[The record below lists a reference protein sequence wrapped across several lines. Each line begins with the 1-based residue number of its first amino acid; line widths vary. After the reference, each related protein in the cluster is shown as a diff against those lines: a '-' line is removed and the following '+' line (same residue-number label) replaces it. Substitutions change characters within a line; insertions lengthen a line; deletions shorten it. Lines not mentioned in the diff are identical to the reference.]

1 MLIPR
6 YWAEAKV
13 KTRIAGRQYTLKRFG
28 WSDQSLATAQV
39 HAEQRIAQAIE
50 KIKAGENTHRMD
62 HKSSYNGAEGL
73 PIREEIIAQHDDVVI
88 TRNAYGALCLNTPDV
103 LFADIDF
110 AESARLSVHVAT
122 FFLLLLVS
130 IAAAAYFMSW
140 LILVIGLMMSFL
152 LIRVFAKSLS
162 RLQQRFTT
170 TPEQR
175 SLASIR
181 NFSQQHPDW
190 HLRVYR
196 TPKGHRILAMHR
208 TFDANGKEAELLFQS
223 IKADPHYVRM
233 CKNQHC
239 FRARISPK
247 PWRIGMQ
254 RLGFGVWPVDQQ
266 HVASRNNWI
275 HDYQQRAEPYAS
287 CRFVEQFG
295 SQMVNAKAKRV
306 QLLHDQYC
314 KSGTHLD
321 LA

>member
-6 YWAEAKV
+6 YWAEAKI
-13 KTRIAGRQYTLKRFG
+13 KTRIAGRSYTLKRFG
-28 WSDQSLATAQV
+28 WSDQSVAAAQR
-39 HAEQRIAQAIE
+39 HAEQRVAEAIE
-50 KIKAGENTHRMD
+50 KINAGEHIRRIE
-62 HKSSYNGAEGL
+62 HKVPYNGAEGL
-73 PIREEIIAQHDDVVI
+73 PIREEIIAQHDDVMI
-88 TRNAYGALCLNTPDV
+88 TRNGYGALCLNTPDV

-110 AESARLSVHVAT
+110 AESSQLTVHFAA
-122 FFLLLLVS
+122 FFMLLLLS
-130 IAAAAYFMSW
+130 IAVSAYFMSW
-140 LILVIGLMMSFL
+140 MILVIGLIISFL
-152 LIRVFAKSLS
+152 FTRVFAKSLS
-162 RLQQRFTT
+162 TLQRRFIT

-175 SLASIR
+175 SLALIR

-196 TPKGHRILAMHR
+196 TPKGHRILAMHQ
-208 TFDANGKEAELLFQS
+208 TFDANGKEAQLMFEA

-233 CKNQHC
+233 CKNQNC

-247 PWRIGMQ
+247 PWRIGMNRL
-254 RLGFGVWPVDQQ
+254 RLGIWPVDPQDLAIREAWVREYEQ
-266 HVASRNNWI
+266 HAK
-275 HDYQQRAEPYAS
+275 HYAS

-295 SQMVNAKAKRV
+295 SQIVNAKAKQV

>member
-1 MLIPR
+1 M
-6 YWAEAKV
+6 
-13 KTRIAGRQYTLKRFG
+13 
-28 WSDQSLATAQV
+28 
-39 HAEQRIAQAIE
+39 
-50 KIKAGENTHRMD
+50 
-62 HKSSYNGAEGL
+62 
-73 PIREEIIAQHDDVVI
+73 
-88 TRNAYGALCLNTPDV
+88 
-103 LFADIDF
+103 
-110 AESARLSVHVAT
+110 
-122 FFLLLLVS
+122 LLLLVIGVS
-130 IAAAAYFMSW
+130 AYFMSW
-140 LILVIGLMMSFL
+140 MILVIGLIISFL
-152 LIRVFAKSLS
+152 FTRVFVKSLS
-162 RLQQRFTT
+162 TLQHRFIT

-175 SLASIR
+175 SLALIR
-181 NFSQQHPDW
+181 NFSQQHPHW

-196 TPKGHRILAMHR
+196 TPKGYRILAMHQ
-208 TFDANGKEAELLFQS
+208 TFEANGKDAQLLFEA

-266 HVASRNNWI
+266 HIASRNNWI

-306 QLLHDQYC
+306 QSLHDQYC
-314 KSGTHLD
+314 KSSTQLD